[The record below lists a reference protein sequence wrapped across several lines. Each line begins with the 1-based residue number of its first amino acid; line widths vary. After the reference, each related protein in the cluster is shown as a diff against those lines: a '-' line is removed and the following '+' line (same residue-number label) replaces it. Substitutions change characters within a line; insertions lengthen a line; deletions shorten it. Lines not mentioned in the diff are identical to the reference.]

1 MVNNQIK
8 QKPRSQHRG
17 KAKPGIKKFWF
28 LLLFVAVAL
37 AVTVLVAAT
46 RRTNTASSTSGT
58 FAVRRD
64 NLVVTVEVAGS
75 IRAHKSIQYKCQV
88 ERGRDVGEVSILSIV
103 PAGTYVTQ
111 EDVDNSMVL
120 VDLDSSALQDRLNQ
134 EKIELA
140 GDQENAVAAKE
151 AYEIQI
157 IENESNI
164 ARSELEVRFALLD
177 LQKYLGAELAE
188 KLTKDVN
195 DAVNLSDYIAPFVME
210 VEKDPNM
217 LSGTKSW
224 QEMKDFQDQIVL
236 AQGDLKTAQDTYAGT
251 LKLHDA
257 NYVSDLELERDRL
270 SVINRQFRA
279 QSSEVDLDL
288 FIRYDFPKNAEQF
301 LSNYIEAGRSLLRT
315 YAQCRSREAQ
325 AKVRLSTAEQRLQ
338 EQMERVKELEQQI
351 DYCTI
356 RAKAPGLVVYGT
368 GGEDDMFRA
377 MRGRGSSSGIIA
389 EGETVSEG
397 QVLVSM
403 PDTASMVAEIS
414 VHETEVDKVRPG
426 QFAIIVMDAFP
437 DKQLRGKVLEVA
449 PLPDQ
454 QRGWMNPDLKVYK
467 TLVNIDGTHDFLRSR
482 MSCKVEIL
490 VEQLS
495 DVITVPITA
504 VANRGGRKVCYVVT
518 PQGTEE
524 ERVVQ
529 AGVFNDSSVQILE
542 GLEVGENVLLNPPLL
557 TESSAEAFQQTLPE
571 LMSEQDKVDGMD
583 MGAGSQDVRG
593 AGRSREGRQGGGMP
607 AMTEE
612 QMRQFKEKFGSQ
624 GEGGMPALTE
634 EQMKQLKEKFGNQ
647 GEGGMPQFTEEQM
660 KQFREKFGNRQEGG
674 SMPGMT
680 EEQRKQLREKFGSG
694 GSGGGGRGTRRQNRT
709 EQPPVK
715 EEETSTEN

>member
-1 MVNNQIK
+1 MGAENTMINNQKK
-8 QKPRSQHRG
+8 QGPRNQHQRG
-17 KAKPGIKKFWF
+17 AKHGVKRFWL
-28 LLLFVAVAL
+28 LLLFIAIAL
-37 AVTVLVAAT
+37 TVTVLIAAT
-46 RRTNTASSTSGT
+46 RRTGLVSSTAGAFT
-58 FAVRRD
+58 VRRD
-64 NLVVTVEVAGS
+64 NLVVTVQVAGS

-88 ERGRDVGEVSILSIV
+88 ERGRDIGEVSILNIV

-111 EDVDNSMVL
+111 EDVDKDMVL
-120 VDLDSSALQDRLNQ
+120 VELDSSALKDRLTQ
-134 EKIELA
+134 EKTELA

-151 AYEIQI
+151 AYEIQL

-177 LQKYLGAELAE
+177 LQKYLGAILAE

-301 LSNYIEAGRSLLRT
+301 LSNYIEAGRSLQRT

-338 EQMERVKELEQQI
+338 EQVERVKEFEQQI
-351 DYCTI
+351 AYCI
-356 RAKAPGLVVYGT
+356 IKAKAPGLVVYGT
-368 GGEDDMFRA
+368 GGEEDIFRA
-377 MRGRGSSSGIIA
+377 MRGRGVSSGIIA

-397 QVLVSM
+397 QVLISM

-414 VHETEVDKVRPG
+414 VHETEVDKIRPG

-467 TLVNIDGTHDFLRSR
+467 TLVSIDGTHSFLRSR
-482 MSCKVEIL
+482 MSCKVEML

-518 PQGTEE
+518 SQGTEE

-529 AGVFNDSSVQILE
+529 TGVFNDTSAQILE
-542 GLEVGENVLLNPPLL
+542 GLEVGEEVLLNPPLL
-557 TESSAEAFQQTLPE
+557 TESSAEAFQQPLPE
-571 LMSEQDKVDGMD
+571 LISEQGQVDGVD
-583 MGAGSQDVRG
+583 MGTQTRRDDQGVREAGQSQEGGRG
-593 AGRSREGRQGGGMP
+593 EGMRGMPRLTEEQIKQFKEKFGGQGEGGMPPLTEEQMKQFKEKFGSQGGGMP
-607 AMTEE
+607 GMTEE
-612 QMRQFKEKFGSQ
+612 QMRQFKEKFGS
-624 GEGGMPALTE
+624 G
-634 EQMKQLKEKFGNQ
+634 
-647 GEGGMPQFTEEQM
+647 
-660 KQFREKFGNRQEGG
+660 R
-674 SMPGMT
+674 S
-680 EEQRKQLREKFGSG
+680 
-694 GSGGGGRGTRRQNRT
+694 GRGTGRRNRS
-709 EQPPVK
+709 EQS
-715 EEETSTEN
+715 TQSTEEKSAEE